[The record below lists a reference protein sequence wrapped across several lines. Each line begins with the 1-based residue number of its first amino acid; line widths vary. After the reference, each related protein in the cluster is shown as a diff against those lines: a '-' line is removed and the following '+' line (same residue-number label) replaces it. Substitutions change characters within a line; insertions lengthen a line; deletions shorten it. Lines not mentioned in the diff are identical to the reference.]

1 LVAVGTAFGTAAAF
15 LVVAACFG
23 HADDKGRPGRWLHLS
38 SLDQRYGWTIL
49 WPGAYYAVPLLV
61 ALAVTLLAIGAAL
74 RRIAARPRPDAV
86 PSWTAA
92 EDPVAADEDARRCS
106 AEVVVA
112 AGGVAAAA
120 ALCGAGLVA
129 ASGLVSTGIPWSIL
143 GVVVWVVV
151 AGVAA
156 IGGWSAAVL
165 VTPGRVRRRR
175 ATALP
180 A

>member
-1 LVAVGTAFGTAAAF
+1 MAAASVAAELAVRPSTAVRRRATLISRRSLDYVERAQLVAVGTAFGTAAAF
-15 LVVAACFG
+15 LVIAACFG

-61 ALAVTLLAIGAAL
+61 ALAVTLLAIGATL
-74 RRIAARPRPDAV
+74 RRIAAR
-86 PSWTAA
+86 
-92 EDPVAADEDARRCS
+92 
-106 AEVVVA
+106 
-112 AGGVAAAA
+112 
-120 ALCGAGLVA
+120 LVA
-129 ASGLVSTGIPWSIL
+129 ASGLASTGVPWNIL